1 MNLKGRRIQ
10 IAGSA
15 GADTGP
21 AILKYGHELVRELV
35 LSLAQRGALFL
46 SDFGREPR
54 SVAEQNGPAIIFY
67 WTIAE
72 ALDKAVNDRVAV
84 ARSAQGQL
92 LIALA
97 TTKTD
102 AQVPDHRRALYVGL
116 RDTGAVALDFL
127 QPGWSSGALRR
138 ERQAQLGDILIAIS
152 GGEGIE
158 HLAREYSRR
167 GKPVIPLDLQL
178 ASSSGDGTGGA
189 VRLFGEALTDT
200 RPFFAVPSGQSG
212 PELLDR
218 IRTRQ
223 GAVPIQQVVTNLL
236 GLLEA
241 MIPPRA
247 FYVRMLN
254 KDLPE
259 YGGVES
265 FFRTVVDP
273 VVEGFGYKPFEM
285 GLGENEYA
293 WMNQAIFDTLH
304 HSQVVLVDVT
314 GLRPNCFMELGYALG
329 NKQRVL
335 VTARAETQ
343 LPFDSSCIETFLW
356 ELDRGSGTLQNELKA
371 YWNRNANR
379 PPLVNPKGI
388 G

>member
-15 GADTGP
+15 SGDADP
-21 AILKYGHELVRELV
+21 AILQYAHELVRELV
-35 LSLAQRGALFL
+35 LSLAQRGAMFL

-54 SVAEQNGPAIIFY
+54 SGAEQNGPAVIFY
-67 WTIAE
+67 WTVAE
-72 ALDKAVNDRVAV
+72 ALNKALDERAAV

-92 LIALA
+92 LVALA

-102 AQVPDHRRALYVGL
+102 AQVPDHRRGLYVGL
-116 RDTGAVALDFL
+116 RDAGAVTLDFL
-127 QPGWSSGALRR
+127 RPGWSSGALRR
-138 ERQAQLGDILIAIS
+138 ERQAQFGDILIAIS

-167 GKPVIPLDLQL
+167 GKPIIPLDLQL
-178 ASSSGDGTGGA
+178 GSSSGDGTGGA
-189 VRLFGEALTDT
+189 VRLFGEALADT
-200 RPFFAVPSGQSG
+200 RGFFAVPSGQSA

-223 GAVPIQQVVTNLL
+223 GTLPVQQVITNLVR
-236 GLLEA
+236 LLEA
-241 MIPPRA
+241 IIPPRA

-259 YGGVES
+259 YSEVES
-265 FFRTVVDP
+265 FFRTVVDV
-273 VVEGFGYKPFEM
+273 VVEEFGYKSFEM
-285 GLGENEYA
+285 GVGENEYA
-293 WMNQAIFDTLH
+293 WMNQAIFDILH
-304 HSQVVLVDVT
+304 HSQVALVDVT

-335 VTARAETQ
+335 VTARAGTQ
-343 LPFDSSCIETFLW
+343 LPFDSSCIETFVW
-356 ELDRGSGTLQNELKA
+356 ELAKGPATLQSELKA
-371 YWNRNANR
+371 YWSRNANR
-379 PPLVNPKGI
+379 PPLVSLKGI